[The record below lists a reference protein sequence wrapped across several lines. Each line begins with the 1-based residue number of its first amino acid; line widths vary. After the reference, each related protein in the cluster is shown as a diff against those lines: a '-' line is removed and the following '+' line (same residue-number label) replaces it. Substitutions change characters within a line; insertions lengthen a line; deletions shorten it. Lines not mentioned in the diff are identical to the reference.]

1 MKIPT
6 PNLRVETNPY
16 VCQGTQDPRYATLL
30 QDPMKCIYKR
40 KNDCHDN
47 DKASIDCIKSG
58 AECTLEY
65 SVNTLMTGNSI
76 VSKLPDIKNLDGKVW
91 DEERKGPGGPLGN
104 QYFYDL
110 PFSCKTTKGE
120 EVPRSIFVN
129 TIPEGGFGMAKMAD
143 SLSAVGVDGIGKDF
157 QNNKAFQIFSK
168 NSRGMIPGIVE
179 QLTAFNP
186 LYLVQD
192 ITNFSDDKNKC
203 EEISLWTLHMGGST
217 GDDIQ
222 RCCTKRY
229 MTTGDIESYGLDRTG
244 MNADLRCDLIS
255 SSDIDGN
262 KVSNTYDDG
271 ELKSNTC
278 FCQKLKTKEGFQ
290 NFEDYQNNDGSL
302 SSLAN
307 YLTKGYYIAIL
318 FVLYFIFLK
327 IKFR

>member
-1 MKIPT
+1 
-6 PNLRVETNPY
+6 
-16 VCQGTQDPRYATLL
+16 
-30 QDPMKCIYKR
+30 
-40 KNDCHDN
+40 
-47 DKASIDCIKSG
+47 
-58 AECTLEY
+58 
-65 SVNTLMTGNSI
+65 
-76 VSKLPDIKNLDGKVW
+76 
-91 DEERKGPGGPLGN
+91 
-104 QYFYDL
+104 
-110 PFSCKTTKGE
+110 
-120 EVPRSIFVN
+120 
-129 TIPEGGFGMAKMAD
+129 
-143 SLSAVGVDGIGKDF
+143 
-157 QNNKAFQIFSK
+157 
-168 NSRGMIPGIVE
+168 
-179 QLTAFNP
+179 
-186 LYLVQD
+186 
-192 ITNFSDDKNKC
+192 KC